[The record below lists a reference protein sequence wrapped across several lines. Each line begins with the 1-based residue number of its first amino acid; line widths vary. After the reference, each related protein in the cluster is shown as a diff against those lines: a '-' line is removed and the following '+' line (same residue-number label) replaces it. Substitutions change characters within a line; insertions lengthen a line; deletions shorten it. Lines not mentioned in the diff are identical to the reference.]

1 MFDNTIGK
9 INISLKDFVE
19 GASGRIGLQKASPAL
34 YSGIL
39 EFVTRPGK
47 RIRPVLFL
55 ISFKGYSESRTK
67 VTRGLIRCSL
77 AFELL
82 HDFLLVHDDVIDNS
96 SLRRGKPTLHKVFNK
111 KLGVPGGSRIGS
123 DLAIVAGDI
132 IAALSVE
139 ALLSF
144 NAPAELKEK
153 ALLEFTKA
161 MSITGVGEFIDIV
174 NNLTCME
181 KVKKNDVLMTYIY
194 KTARYT
200 FEAPLVIGAILSGCA
215 RSEIKKLSVL
225 GTTLGQAFQLQ
236 DDMLDVFFSAKKTGK
251 PVLSDIAESKKTL
264 MAWKAYEN
272 LNLSGKKRASAI
284 LAKKDKTPSDIEE
297 FRSLIISSGSGKYCL
312 DLALSLLNASRSL
325 IPALKM
331 GASSKKALSDF
342 VERSFCKINS
352 LGDVL

>member
-1 MFDNTIGK
+1 MFVCKRKEIDTALRVFIGEAGARMG
-9 INISLKDFVE
+9 LK
-19 GASGRIGLQKASPAL
+19 KASPAL
-34 YSGIL
+34 YEGIL

-47 RIRPVLFL
+47 RIRPVLFD
-55 ISFKGYSESRTK
+55 ISFRGYSGKRSFAKKE
-67 VTRGLIRCSL
+67 LIRCSL

-96 SLRRGKPTLHKVFNK
+96 SMRRGKPTLHKVFNK
-111 KLGVPGGSRIGS
+111 KLKVCPDSRIGA
-123 DLAIVAGDI
+123 DLAIVAGDV

-144 NAPAELKEK
+144 KVPGSRKEK
-153 ALLEFTKA
+153 ALLEFTRA
-161 MSITGVGEFIDIV
+161 MSVTGVGEFIDIV
-174 NNLTCME
+174 NNLTRMD
-181 KVKKNDVLMTYIY
+181 KVKKNDVLLTYVY

-200 FEAPLVIGAILSGCA
+200 FEAPLVIGAVMAGAGSA
-215 RSEIKKLSVL
+215 EIKKLSVL

-272 LNLSGKKRASAI
+272 LGSAGRKRASFI
-284 LAKKDKTPSDIEE
+284 LAKENKTQAEIEE
-297 FRSLIISSGSGKYCL
+297 FRDLIISSGAGKYCL
-312 DLALSLLNASRSL
+312 DLASSLFDAAKRL

-331 GASSKKALSDF
+331 GESSKRSLSDF
-342 VERSFCKINS
+342 VEISFRKMNS
-352 LGDVL
+352 IGEVT